1 MPGFSCRESKRKVMP
16 MNRSH
21 PIDETKEM
29 LKRYE
34 FIVNTSR
41 DWHTLIS
48 RDYIYEAVNKA
59 FCQAHGKTLSEIVGH
74 SLTDVWGERTFAEI
88 IQGTLDRCF
97 AGHEVNY
104 QAWFEVLAFGL
115 QCYDIT
121 CYPYRD
127 KDASVTHAVVVT
139 RNITRQKHADDTKRK
154 LEAELQQARKIE
166 ALATL
171 SGGIAHEFNNAL
183 MVVAGNIE
191 LLQMTMGEYDRIHKF
206 ARATNESIQRM
217 THLTQQ
223 LLAYARGGDFWL
235 KQVDLS
241 DLVRSVLP
249 QIHSEVHSGVRI
261 ETNLKID
268 LPAIKA
274 DGNQLEKVLSA
285 IIQNASEAI
294 DGTGSVRITTS
305 HLVMDEKR
313 AADFPG
319 LDPGS
324 YVSLTV
330 EDNGRGMEEA
340 TRIKIFEPFF
350 TTKFQGRGL
359 GMAAAYGIIKNH
371 RGYIY
376 VDSKINKGTTVRI
389 LLPSVETKVTTSV
402 QAAVAVSVENKT
414 VLVIEDEEK
423 VLSTIQS
430 LIEQLGFN
438 VIGAKS
444 GESAIDIA
452 KNYDGEIDLALL
464 DIKLP
469 DMEGG
474 MLYPLIRQARP
485 HMRVIVCSGYSLGRR
500 VQEILEAGAHGFIQ
514 KPFTLKAIESK
525 FREVMGMP

>member
-1 MPGFSCRESKRKVMP
+1 
-16 MNRSH
+16 MNPSH
-21 PIDETKEM
+21 PPIETKDM

-34 FIVNTSR
+34 FIINTSR
-41 DWHTLIS
+41 DWHTLIN
-48 RDYIYEAVNKA
+48 RNYIYEAVNKA
-59 FCQAHGKTLSEIVGH
+59 FCLAQGKTRAEIVGR
-74 SLTDVWGERTFAEI
+74 SLTEIWGQKTFSEI

-97 AGHEVNY
+97 AGHEISY
-104 QAWFEVLAFGL
+104 QAWFEVPALGL

-127 KDASVTHAVVVT
+127 TDASVTHIVVVT
-139 RNITRQKHADDTKRK
+139 RNITRHKHADDAKRK

-191 LLQMTMGEYDRIHKF
+191 LLQMTMGDHDQIQSF

-223 LLAYARGGDFWL
+223 LLAYARSGDFWL
-235 KQVDLS
+235 KPMDLS
-241 DLVRSVLP
+241 DLIRSVLP
-249 QIHSEVHSGVRI
+249 QLKAEVHSGVRI

-268 LPAIKA
+268 LPSTKA
-274 DGNQLEKVLSA
+274 DGNQLQKVLGA
-285 IIQNASEAI
+285 VIQNASEAI
-294 DGTGSVRITTS
+294 EGDGCIRITTS
-305 HLVMDEKR
+305 HVHMDEN
-313 AADFPG
+313 AAVDHPG
-319 LDPGS
+319 LEPGS
-324 YVSLTV
+324 YVSLTI
-330 EDNGRGMEEA
+330 EDDGRGMDEA

-359 GMAAAYGIIKNH
+359 GMAATYGIVKNH

-376 VDSKINKGTTVRI
+376 VDSRINKGTAVRI
-389 LLPSVETKVTTSV
+389 LLPSMETREIPS
-402 QAAVAVSVENKT
+402 VSVRPSIDVPLKGKT

-423 VLSTIQS
+423 VLLTIQS
-430 LIEQLGFN
+430 LIEKLGHK

-444 GESAIDIA
+444 GRLAIDIA
-452 KNYDGEIDLALL
+452 ETYKGEIDLALL

-474 MLYPLIRQARP
+474 ALYPLIQQARP
-485 HMRVIVCSGYSLGRR
+485 EMKVIVCSGYSLGRR
-500 VQEILEAGAHGFIQ
+500 VREILEAGAHGFIQ
-514 KPFTLKAIESK
+514 KPFTLKAVETK
-525 FREVMGMP
+525 FQEVLGKA